1 MGMNRK
7 SLALVGAMACAA
19 SGAARAQSAGWQP
32 SVLSVRVTPSE
43 GRLQVGQQLTLVVSA
58 TDASGAPLGGFL
70 VAFST
75 SDPRVATVG
84 DDGTVAAVAPGTAT
98 ITAQVGIGPG
108 ARSASARVRVEGE
121 VQRTAS
127 SPRMP
132 SFRSVAMFPAAG
144 RIRVGETLQLTPRAK
159 DMMDSDVPD
168 AQFAY
173 TSGDV
178 RIATVSDEGVVS
190 GIAPGKVSIT
200 ARVGSG
206 PGARSATAAIEVLPA
221 QP

>member
-1 MGMNRK
+1 VSTTWRR
-7 SLALVGAMACAA
+7 LALVGALACAA
-19 SGAARAQSAGWQP
+19 SGAARAQAVGWQP

-43 GRLQVGQQLTLVVSA
+43 GRLQVGQQLTLVASA
-58 TDASGAPLGGFL
+58 TDASGAPLDGFL
-70 VAFST
+70 IAFST
-75 SDPRVATVG
+75 SDPHVATVG
-84 DDGTVAAVAPGTAT
+84 DDGTVVAVAPGTAT
-98 ITAQVGIGPG
+98 ITAQVGTGPG
-108 ARSASARVRVEGE
+108 ARSASARVRVEGQ

-144 RIRVGETLQLTPRAK
+144 RTRVGETLQLFPRAK

-168 AQFAY
+168 AQFVY

-178 RIATVSDEGVVS
+178 HIATVSDDGVVS
-190 GIAPGKVSIT
+190 GVAPGKVTIT
-200 ARVGSG
+200 ARVGNG
-206 PGARSATAAIEVLPA
+206 PGARSASAAIEVLPA